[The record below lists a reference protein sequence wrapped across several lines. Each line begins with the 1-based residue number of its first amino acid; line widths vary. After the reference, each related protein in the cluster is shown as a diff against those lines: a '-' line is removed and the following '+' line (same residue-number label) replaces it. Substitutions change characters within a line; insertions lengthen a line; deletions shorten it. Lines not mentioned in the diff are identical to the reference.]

1 MSFDSSKVANNRHSY
16 IVTSQSHNK
25 RRDYITLLT
34 AIGLLAVL
42 LFISRAE
49 AFVADALERP
59 ATKTELGAHSVLLD
73 SAYADQRIVVV
84 GERGLILLSDD
95 QGNTWRQADSPVSV
109 TLTAVK
115 FFDSQV
121 GYAVGHSGVVLKT
134 EDAGLNWSIEMNG
147 IDFAN
152 LLVEVAKLKQD
163 EMAVATAQRFVED
176 GADKPLLDMLLLGRE
191 HLVVIGAYGLAFES
205 RDGGQTW
212 QSWLDRIDN
221 PMGMHLYSIR
231 QAGARILVGGEQGFI
246 ALSTDHGQSF
256 KTLTSPYEG
265 SFFTAQL
272 IQQQGMVLAGLRG
285 NAFISLDNGI
295 QWSKLSVPVPAS
307 ISASALTA
315 SGQIFFANQAGMVL
329 RLKGEKLIPVSMK
342 PMPSLT
348 NLLSQSEDRLLA
360 LTVRG
365 PIALNLEND
374 QSGDEK

>member
-16 IVTSQSHNK
+16 IVTGQSHNK

-34 AIGLLAVL
+34 AIGLLAAL

-59 ATKTELGAHSVLLD
+59 ATKTELGAHSVLLG

-95 QGNTWRQADSPVSV
+95 QGNTWRQAESPVSV

-115 FFDSQV
+115 FFDDQS

-134 EDAGLNWSIEMNG
+134 EDAGQHWSIKMNG
-147 IDFAN
+147 INFAN
-152 LLVEVAKLKQD
+152 LLVEEAKLKQD
-163 EMAVATAQRFVED
+163 EMAIVTAQRFVED
-176 GADKPLLDMLLLGRE
+176 GPDKPLLDMLLLGPD

-205 RDGGQTW
+205 RDGGHTW
-212 QSWLDRIDN
+212 QSWFDRIDN

-231 QAGARILVGGEQGFI
+231 QAGSRILVSGEQGFI
-246 ALSTDHGQSF
+246 ALSVDHGQTF
-256 KTLTSPYEG
+256 QTLNSPYEG

-272 IQQQGMVLAGLRG
+272 TQQQGIVLAGLRG
-285 NAFISLDNGI
+285 NAFISNDNGV
-295 QWSKLSVPVPAS
+295 QWNKLAVPVPAS
-307 ISASALTA
+307 ISASAITDN
-315 SGQIFFANQAGMVL
+315 GQLVFANQAGMVL
-329 RLKGEKLIPVSMK
+329 RLKGEKLVPVSMK

-360 LTVRG
+360 LSVRG